1 MRISLSRKAFVAG
14 NYIGLYLLA
23 LLCILPLWQV
33 LAISVSSR
41 AAAESG
47 MVTLW
52 PIGFHLDAYKFALQK
67 PEFLRSIY
75 VSAER
80 VALGWALN
88 MAFSI
93 LTAYPLS
100 KEVTAFR
107 WRTVYVWI
115 FFVTILFGGG
125 LIPSYMIIRQTG
137 LIDSIWALIVPTA
150 VPVFAMVLL
159 LNFFRGLPKEI
170 EESALIDGA
179 GHLTVAFKIYVPLSL
194 PALATLSLMF
204 IVGHWNSWLDGMIYM
219 NSPDNYPLQTYLK
232 IIVLENDLTAMTL
245 GSAELLQ
252 QLSDR
257 TFKSAQ
263 ILIGALPVLIVY
275 PFLQKYFVKG
285 IVLGS
290 VKE

>member
-1 MRISLSRKAFVAG
+1 MRTSLSRKAFVTG
-14 NYIGLYLLA
+14 NYFILTLLA
-23 LLCILPLWQV
+23 LLCFLPLWQV

-41 AAAESG
+41 SAAESG
-47 MVTLW
+47 LVSLW

-67 PEFLRSIY
+67 PEFIESIY
-75 VSAER
+75 VAAKR
-80 VALGWALN
+80 VSLGWFVN
-88 MAFSI
+88 IAFAI

-107 WRTVYVWI
+107 WRTVYVWT
-115 FFVTILFGGG
+115 FFITILFGGG
-125 LIPSYMIIRQTG
+125 LIPTYMVIQKTG
-137 LIDSIWALIVPTA
+137 LIDSIWALVIPSA
-150 VPVFAMVLL
+150 VHVFAVVLL

-170 EESALIDGA
+170 EESAVIDGA
-179 GHLTVAFKIYVPLSL
+179 GHLSVAVRIYVPLSL

-204 IVGHWNSWLDGMIYM
+204 IVSHWNSWLDGMIYM
-219 NSPDNYPLQTYLK
+219 NSPANYPLQTYLK
-232 IIVLENDLTAMTL
+232 IIVLENDLTAMAL
-245 GSAELLQ
+245 GSAELMQ

-263 ILIGALPVLIVY
+263 ILIGAMPVLIVY